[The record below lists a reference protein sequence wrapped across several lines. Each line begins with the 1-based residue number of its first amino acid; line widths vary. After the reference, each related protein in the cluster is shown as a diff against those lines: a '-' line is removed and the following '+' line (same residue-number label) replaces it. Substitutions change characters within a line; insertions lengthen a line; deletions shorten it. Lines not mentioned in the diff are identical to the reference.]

1 MKLSKYI
8 AYLFLSC
15 ELSVQCAAS
24 LQPHERWWDSNV
36 DSMMTQFTQW
46 FGDISSLSRI
56 QARRHI
62 KKEQYKTVL
71 DVACSLGTDFWGF
84 QQDGINIA
92 YLGMDVSPKF
102 VELAQSKHI
111 PVIQGNIE
119 NIQCKDSS
127 FEVCYVRHIL
137 EHLPYYNK
145 AITELIRVA
154 RSEVLIVFFIKPS
167 EYSDTFSV
175 ALDRNSLLYYNC
187 YSTSKLTE
195 FVFNDPKVA
204 SIEWEGV
211 DGNEIILH
219 IYLK

>member
-1 MKLSKYI
+1 MKLNKYI
-8 AYLFLSC
+8 AYLFLYGGLC
-15 ELSVQCAAS
+15 VQCAAS
-24 LQPHERWWDSNV
+24 LQPHERWWDTNV
-36 DSMMTQFTQW
+36 DSMMPQFTQW
-46 FGDISSLSRI
+46 FGDMSSLSRI

-119 NIQCKDSS
+119 DIQCKDSS

-137 EHLPYYNK
+137 EHLPYYEK
-145 AITELIRVA
+145 AITELIRIA
-154 RSEVLIVFFIKPS
+154 RSEVLIVFFIRPS
-167 EYSDTFSV
+167 DSFDSFSV
-175 ALDRNSLLYYNC
+175 SLDHNSTLYYNC
-187 YSTSKLTE
+187 YNTAKLIE
-195 FVFNDPKVA
+195 FVFNNSKVD
-204 SIEWEGV
+204 SVEWEGV